1 MSQNNQFYMGE
12 GYVPAYQMS
21 ATPYVTSSN
30 VSLGQIKE
38 IGFGYATKFL
48 IVRNTGAT
56 STALAVSFTQAGLTG
71 ANSNY
76 FVLSGS
82 ESFSADF
89 RVDRVFVSGSV
100 GSPTFSVVAGLT
112 GIPSSRFLLVTASN
126 GFNGV
131 G

>member
-12 GYVPAYQMS
+12 GYVPAYQIS
-21 ATPYVTSSN
+21 ATPFVTSSN
-30 VSLGQIKE
+30 VSLGQTKE
-38 IGFGYATKFL
+38 ITFRYVTQFVVVK
-48 IVRNTGAT
+48 NTGPT
-56 STALAVSFTQAGLTG
+56 SSVLSIGFTDNGLKP
-71 ANSNY
+71 ANSNF

-82 ESFSADF
+82 ESFSSEL
-89 RVDRVFVSGSV
+89 RVDRIFISGSS

-112 GIPSSRFLLVTASN
+112 GINESRFLLVTASN

>member
-1 MSQNNQFYMGE
+1 MSSNNQFYMGE

-30 VSLGQIKE
+30 VTLGQTKE
-38 IGFGYATKFL
+38 ITFGYATKFL
-48 IVRNTGAT
+48 VVRNTGA
-56 STALAVSFTQAGLTG
+56 SASVLAVGFTQAGLTP
-71 ANSNY
+71 AKSNY
-76 FVLSGS
+76 FFLSGS
-82 ESFSADF
+82 ESFAADL
-89 RVDRVFVSGSV
+89 RVDRVFVSGSS

-112 GIPSSRFLLVTASN
+112 GIPESRFLLVTASN